1 MENKISLILEKGKEV
16 WNKMKEKRPL
26 VYHISNFV
34 AMPEQAH
41 ITLAIGASPV
51 MALAPDEAEDM
62 CSAANVLLINIGT
75 PSQEQLLAMKRA
87 LNIANKRRIPV
98 LLDPVGYGATPFRNN
113 VVNELLENGK
123 FAVIKGNSGE
133 IMALAGTMGA
143 VKGVDAVNYDN
154 KELVD
159 VIKDL
164 SKRYGCVVIATGEED
179 FLSNGEKIFSVK
191 GGSRMLRKITA
202 SGCMVGSI
210 VASLLGAGEDT
221 LVSSIAGLVAFKT
234 AAERAE
240 ERSSGPGSFRMHL
253 FDELAILN
261 GGDIVR
267 KGVVKLW
274 T

>member
-1 MENKISLILEKGKEV
+1 MENEISLILERGKKA

-62 CSAANVLLINIGT
+62 CSAADALLINIGT
-75 PSQEQLLAMKRA
+75 PSQEQLLTMKKA
-87 LNIANKRRIPV
+87 LSVANKRRIPV

-113 VVNELLENGK
+113 IVNDLLKSGG
-123 FAVIKGNSGE
+123 FAVIKGNEGE
-133 IMALAGTMGA
+133 ITALAGVTGT
-143 VKGVDAVNYDN
+143 VRGVDAANIDS
-154 KELVD
+154 KR
-159 VIKDL
+159 VIDIVRDL
-164 SKRYGCVVIATGEED
+164 SRRYDCVVIATGEED
-179 FLSNGEKIFSVK
+179 FLSDGEKLFSVK
-191 GGSRMLRKITA
+191 GGSRTLRKITA
-202 SGCMVGSI
+202 SGCMVGSVI
-210 VASLLGAGEDT
+210 ASLLGAGEDT

-240 ERSSGPGSFRMHL
+240 EKSEGPGSFRMHL
-253 FDELAILN
+253 FDELATLD
-261 GGDIVR
+261 GEDIVR
-267 KGVVKLW
+267 KGIVRLW